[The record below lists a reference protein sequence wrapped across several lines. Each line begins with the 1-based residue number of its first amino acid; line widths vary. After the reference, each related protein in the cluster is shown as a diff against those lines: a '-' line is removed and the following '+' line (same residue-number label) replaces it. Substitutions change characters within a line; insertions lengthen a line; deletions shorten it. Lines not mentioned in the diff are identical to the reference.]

1 MRSLASSVKLIAVA
15 LLKSPLL
22 HFVLLGVAAFAVFQA
37 TREPAEVAPRDE
49 IVVTAGQV
57 EQLVEVFAKTW
68 QRPPTREE
76 LDNLIERRV
85 REEVFYREALIAQ
98 LDKEDAIVRRRMQ
111 QKLEFML
118 EDIAGQVTPT
128 EQELQAFLAANADRF
143 RKEPR
148 FSFRHIYFSADKR
161 DDAAGDARALLA
173 KLKPKTDTSSLGDRL
188 MMIAPEFRDAPQR
201 EVARA
206 FGREFSELLAQAPLS
221 VWSGPIR
228 SGYGLHLVFL
238 SSRADGRIAR
248 LDEVREAVVREWGV
262 VKRAELND
270 ALYRKLRKKYAVVV
284 ERE

>member
-1 MRSLASSVKLIAVA
+1 MAW
-15 LLKSPLL
+15 LKSPLL
-22 HFVLLGVAAFAVFQA
+22 HFVLLGVAAFFVFRA
-37 TREPAEVAPRDE
+37 TREPAEAVPRAE

-57 EQLVEVFAKTW
+57 QQLVDVFAKTW

-76 LDNLIERRV
+76 LDNLIDRRV
-85 REEVFYREALIAQ
+85 REEVFYREALTAQ

-128 EQELQAFLAANADRF
+128 EQELQSFLDANADRF

-161 DDAAGDARALLA
+161 ADAAGDARAVLA
-173 KLKPKTDTSSLGDRL
+173 RLQPETDTSSLGDRL
-188 MMIAPEFRDAPQR
+188 MMIEPEFRDAPQR

-206 FGREFSELLAQAPLS
+206 FGREFSELLAQAP
-221 VWSGPIR
+221 VGAWSGPIR
-228 SGYGLHLVFL
+228 SGYGLHLVFME
-238 SSRADGRIAR
+238 SRTDGELAK
-248 LDEVREAVVREWGV
+248 LAEVRAAVVREWSV
-262 VKRAELND
+262 VKRRELND
-270 ALYRKLRKKYAVVV
+270 GLYRELRKKYSVTV